1 MCKIGGWKE
10 EEVVRRWAGQLVGGL
25 WGVQAEQLLLGRGS
39 HAGPG
44 FLQVGLAQV
53 KSFTPTL
60 VKKWGHGEE
69 LVGGSYFL
77 WLVTEL
83 LTSALSYHLLL
94 LGKGTV
100 VLLFCVFIWYLC
112 VNTVGFGLALLFPA
126 F

>member
-10 EEVVRRWAGQLVGGL
+10 EEVVRRWAEQLVGGL

-39 HAGPG
+39 HVWPG
-44 FLQVGLAQV
+44 VSASGTCPGGIVHSCAKVG
-53 KSFTPTL
+53 T
-60 VKKWGHGEE
+60 GEE
-69 LVGGSYFL
+69 LVDGSYFL

-83 LTSALSYHLLL
+83 LTSALSCHLLL